1 MLGLGAVTGPGAQE
15 GARPGARFFSCIDA
29 QGKRITSDKPIPQC
43 LARAQ
48 ELRGANGTVRGVL
61 PPSLTAEERRVV
73 EARERAE
80 EEALQARQEQ
90 ARRDR
95 TLMMR
100 YPNEAAHQAAQEAA
114 LRTVQNALEGYERR
128 IKALEAER
136 AKLANEAAFYAG
148 KSSPAKLSQEME
160 SLETS
165 ILAQQSSR
173 QGLLAER
180 ERIQDLF
187 NQEWL
192 RLKRLWA
199 GATPGS
205 LGPEVA
211 PTSKPA
217 QAPAPAPAP

>member
-1 MLGLGAVTGPGAQE
+1 
-15 GARPGARFFSCIDA
+15 
-29 QGKRITSDKPIPQC
+29 
-43 LARAQ
+43 
-48 ELRGANGTVRGVL
+48 
-61 PPSLTAEERRVV
+61 
-73 EARERAE
+73 
-80 EEALQARQEQ
+80 
-90 ARRDR
+90 
-95 TLMMR
+95 
-100 YPNEAAHQAAQEAA
+100 
-114 LRTVQNALEGYERR
+114 
-128 IKALEAER
+128 
-136 AKLANEAAFYAG
+136 
-148 KSSPAKLSQEME
+148 ME